1 MLWGNHLAQGVGYD
15 QDWRVRPA
23 DDRWK
28 GKGEEEV
35 AETKKFDVDEGK
47 SILVEEKAFIFG

>member
-1 MLWGNHLAQGVGYD
+1 MEAQ
-15 QDWRVRPA
+15 
-23 DDRWK
+23 